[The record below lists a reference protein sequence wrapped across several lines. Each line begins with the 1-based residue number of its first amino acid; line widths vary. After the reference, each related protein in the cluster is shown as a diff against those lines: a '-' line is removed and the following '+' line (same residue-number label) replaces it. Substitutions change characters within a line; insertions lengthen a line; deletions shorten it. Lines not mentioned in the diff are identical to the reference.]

1 LTGWATS
8 ISSGL
13 GAFSLSILSRAG
25 RLASGWSLGP
35 VGEEGSSS
43 GRLAEEAAMVGDAD
57 MISVYE
63 LWVLNLETDM
73 HALHSRR
80 ALKRD
85 VETCSIDLD

>member
-1 LTGWATS
+1 
-8 ISSGL
+8 
-13 GAFSLSILSRAG
+13 
-25 RLASGWSLGP
+25 
-35 VGEEGSSS
+35 
-43 GRLAEEAAMVGDAD
+43 LAEEAAMVGDAD